1 MNSLVIAGNIIKRL
15 THELATLGYMILFP
29 VFAAIL
35 AYVMFGSTNVI
46 DVGISNIP
54 KNDFGI
60 VEYLQNTK
68 EYNITI
74 VDKNELQEKV
84 LSEKIKIGI
93 SFPDNF
99 KELNINSAQ
108 KIKLISLK
116 EDETLQ
122 KLSGRINQYLSNAAS
137 PERAVIANNSQNV
150 NSKIEQSKLSLG
162 ILTMFILMF
171 IGTISGSLLE
181 DKNKKTF
188 MRNFCAPIRE
198 HEMMLG
204 YLISNTLLGC
214 IQIII
219 FLCVSTLIFKTEW
232 GTSILNV
239 FIVLLFFM
247 IASIGFTV
255 GIAGFISDQQKFNMV
270 IMLSAVTTS
279 FLGGEMLPVEF
290 MNNIFQKIANFIP
303 QKWVIDSYMK
313 LASGKSLLDIRFNLL
328 ILLLFG
334 LVFFTFGVKTLKP
347 TVEDL

>member
-15 THELATLGYMILFP
+15 THELAALGYMILFP
-29 VFAAIL
+29 IFAAIL

-84 LSEKIKIGI
+84 LSEKIKVGI

-122 KLSGRINQYLSNAAS
+122 KLSGRINQYLSNAPS
-137 PERAVIANNSQNV
+137 PERAVIANSSQNV

-270 IMLSAVTTS
+270 VMLSAVTTS
-279 FLGGEMLPVEF
+279 FLGGEMLPIKF

-313 LASGKSLLDIRFNLL
+313 LALGKSLLDIRFNLL